1 MATDEQTNG
10 LTYIDVEE
18 QEIVESLERGEWNPV
33 SNLNE
38 ARSRAAQY
46 AEATLKKDNRMNIRL
61 SSRDILQLKARA
73 AEEGVPY
80 QTLVTMILHKYVSGR
95 MVEKK

>member
-1 MATDEQTNG
+1 MATEEQANG
-10 LTYIDVEE
+10 INYIDAEE

-33 SNLNE
+33 SNLDE
-38 ARSRAAQY
+38 ARAQAAQY